1 MSQRFIVVG
10 VACITCVAFFFH
22 RRKLLNSNSEE
33 SSKNQD
39 DRINEHGISL
49 NETEEDTPEFKNM
62 INDLGDE
69 LAEIKLLNEELKLK
83 LMKSEKECDISA
95 QALQKERLGRIN
107 VQKRERDRLTLE
119 NLKSGYQYRPIGFIE
134 SPFPDRRG
142 TPRQPVLVPAAKGKI
157 RFNKSL
163 IQNEHFKE
171 ISQFSHIWVIFV
183 FHENTNTDSESL
195 PARITPPR
203 LGKKVGCLSTRSPHR
218 PNNIGLSVCEV
229 VEVGNDYIGISGIDF
244 VDGTP
249 VLDIKP
255 YIPYDSIQLQTEENG
270 SHSIPLPMSVEG
282 SSIQSDGSMY
292 EARRLVVPTWIV
304 DSDVP
309 MHPVSFDECALKT
322 IEDLVLDRMLNHCST
337 IGQAI
342 DLIRQVLRQ
351 DIRSMHQG
359 RGGSV
364 QEVSEEYM

>member
-10 VACITCVAFFFH
+10 VTSIICAAAFFFH
-22 RRKLLNSNSEE
+22 RRKLLNSNSGD
-33 SSKNQD
+33 SSRNHDDTTNQHNID
-39 DRINEHGISL
+39 L
-49 NETEEDTPEFKNM
+49 NCTEEDVVICKNS
-62 INDLGDE
+62 ISDLIKE
-69 LAEIKLLNEELKLK
+69 LAQTKLANEELTSKL
-83 LMKSEKECDISA
+83 LKSEKECDLSA
-95 QALQKERLGRIN
+95 QSLQKERLGRIN
-107 VQKRERDRLTLE
+107 VQKRERDRLTHE
-119 NLKSGYQYRPIGFIE
+119 NLKSGYQYRPIGFVE

-157 RFNKSL
+157 RFDKSL

-171 ISQFSHIWVIFV
+171 INQFSHIWVIFV
-183 FHENTNTDSESL
+183 FHENTNTDSVAL

-203 LGKKVGCLSTRSPHR
+203 LGKKVGCLTTRSPHR
-218 PNNIGLSVCEV
+218 PNNLGLSVCEV
-229 VEVGNDYIGISGIDF
+229 VEVGNDFIGISGIDF

-270 SHSIPLPMSVEG
+270 THSIPLPMSVEA
-282 SSIQSDGSMY
+282 SSCMQSDGSIY
-292 EARRLVVPTWIV
+292 EARKLVVPTWIV

-337 IGQAI
+337 TGQAI
-342 DLIRQVLRQ
+342 DLITQVYA
-351 DIRSMHQG
+351 
-359 RGGSV
+359 
-364 QEVSEEYM
+364 EVIDKLNYQ